1 MSSVL
6 RALQKLEQ
14 ETYAASGMPGGSDGK
29 TGRGFAFHVNPV
41 RRHRLLAALFIML
54 LTLTG
59 LGAIVAGKAW
69 LFPAGSF
76 APADDRRTSHVPLP
90 GHPAIHSAPSRM
102 AAEPESPGLDIA
114 AVRPEHMDTEGMV
127 RHEAPRHL
135 GDTAPQPAP
144 ETLIQDVVSP
154 WPGPAPVAEDAAV
167 DAVDGAVAGSESQQQ
182 ERGEALIPADNPE
195 DGATWRA
202 INKDTV
208 LPVEPGP
215 EPEAVSSPESV
226 SVPKPD
232 SSRSSAAVSSPAV
245 PEFPELDPS
254 AGLTLQAISWS
265 PDPARRLAVING
277 RLCREGESVDGYA
290 LVRIN
295 PDEILL
301 SDGRIS
307 GRLVFKIR

>member
-1 MSSVL
+1 LSSVL

-14 ETYAASGMPGGSDGK
+14 ETYAATGMPGGSGGK
-29 TGRGFAFHVNPV
+29 TGHGFALHVNPV
-41 RRHRLLAALFIML
+41 RRHRLLAALFIL
-54 LTLTG
+54 LLALTG

-76 APADDRRTSHVPLP
+76 APADDRRASHVPRP
-90 GHPAIHSAPSRM
+90 GHPAIHSVPPQM
-102 AAEPESPGLDIA
+102 TAEPESPGLDIA
-114 AVRPEHMDTEGMV
+114 AVRPEHMDTEGRV
-127 RHEAPRHL
+127 RHEAPRHS
-135 GDTAPQPAP
+135 GDPASQPAP
-144 ETLIQDVVSP
+144 VTLMQDVVSP
-154 WPGPAPVAEDAAV
+154 WPGPAPVPD
-167 DAVDGAVAGSESQQQ
+167 DAVDGAAAGSESNQQ
-182 ERGEALIPADNPE
+182 ERGDAPIPADNPE

-232 SSRSSAAVSSPAV
+232 SSRSSAVVSKPAAS
-245 PEFPELDPS
+245 EFPELDPS

-307 GRLVFKIR
+307 GRLVFKVR